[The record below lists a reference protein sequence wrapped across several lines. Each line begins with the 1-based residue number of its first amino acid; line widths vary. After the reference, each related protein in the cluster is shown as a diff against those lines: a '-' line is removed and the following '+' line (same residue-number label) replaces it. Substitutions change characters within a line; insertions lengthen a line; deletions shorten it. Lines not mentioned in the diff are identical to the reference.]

1 MKITVYLSPPFS
13 TLQHSFRS
21 RPWLNGLRCLLVT
34 VTLGISLI
42 QPSVAAEGRHALL
55 IGISRYA
62 PAAGADNLA
71 GVPFDLKNARRMANA
86 MGVDDKA
93 IVELRDDQ
101 ATKANIEARLEQMSR
116 KVLQGDRVFVYF
128 SGHGTRRATAEG
140 CEEGLFTHDGEM
152 INEQELARF
161 TGPMSQRAEKIITMV
176 DACFSGGV
184 VSATRALSATNGL
197 VAKFSSKNTQGA
209 CSLQGANNRTT
220 RSLLSELGRFGIK
233 SENFV
238 QIAAAKR
245 DEVSWDEPTQGGLAT
260 QAISRCLLGEAQ
272 DLNRS
277 GAISLEEV
285 RACAQKIMDAR
296 MEPLR
301 VRGQLPSTLQVS
313 GNRNLVVA
321 PVVLNKPPVVPVV
334 PVVQVAIDAPKPLVA
349 PEVVVPVP
357 VVSVPPVPVIAPPAN
372 VTQPQPQPY
381 APPIQPVPIATVPPA
396 PPENAPQPLPGPA
409 PIQPLPIVAVPPVI
423 ATPPPRPQ
431 PVLREPLDALATLHE
446 IYQQRDPRRE
456 LVVSAPVKPLR
467 IGQDKLTLEIK
478 SSVAGYVYAVMLGSD
493 EKSFYLL
500 FPNKI
505 DKDNR
510 IKAKQPMQLP
520 RPGWDVTAGGPEGTN
535 KLLVVVSQS
544 PRDAKHFV
552 PVDGNGGGAFTFAVA
567 DLPSRGRLID
577 FFLGKGV
584 KGRSAAMSAALLDI
598 KEIP

>member
-1 MKITVYLSPPFS
+1 MKTTVYLSPPFS

-245 DEVSWDEPTQGGLAT
+245 DEVSWDEPTQGGVAT

-334 PVVQVAIDAPKPLVA
+334 PVVQVVQVAIDAPKPLVA
-349 PEVVVPVP
+349 PEVVIPVP

-372 VTQPQPQPY
+372 VTQPQPQP
-381 APPIQPVPIATVPPA
+381 
-396 PPENAPQPLPGPA
+396 NAP

-423 ATPPPRPQ
+423 ATPPLRPE

-552 PVDGNGGGAFTFAVA
+552 SVDGNGGGAFTFAVA